1 MIARRLRAGSGA
13 ALAVALAAAG
23 LTPFAAGAAAET
35 DPAADQETR
44 VIVLMAGPD
53 GEPGAPAE
61 LAAQLDSAQAATAA
75 ARAQGTMLAA
85 ADARG
90 IEAQVEHE
98 FTGLVHAVA
107 LTVQADDVDALR
119 RLPGVA
125 EVVPDERVKATT
137 DVSVPLVGA
146 PEVWEQEAPA
156 GGPADGTGTIV
167 AVLDSGVDY
176 THPSLGGGFGE
187 GHKVVAGH
195 DFANGDDDPMDDNG
209 HGTHVA
215 GIIAGT
221 GDSAAPVTGVAPGA
235 QLTAYKVMNARGE
248 GWESDIIAGLEAATD
263 PDNPYR
269 ADVVNMSLG
278 GPGDGTDPLGLA
290 ATAATEAGVVV
301 VASAGNS
308 GPGAHTMGSPAL
320 ADGVLSVGASASA
333 LVLPTA
339 RLAAPREEPIATYRV
354 PFSASAPTTPAVG
367 ELVDVGDGDEED
379 YDRVGDV
386 TGKVVAYR
394 QNLPANV
401 TDVAPWMIEQARLA
415 EERGAIALLAYID
428 NFGGPVLMGE
438 DPGAPSALESAA
450 AEPGVVDVPLPSNA
464 ISGDDFRLDRLVVMS
479 LLESQWDVLKRD
491 LAAGPVSVE
500 ISGEDVT
507 DQVLA
512 FSSRGPSPD
521 YSIEPDLVAPGF
533 EIMSAIPTAWWEP
546 GQYRLSGTSMA
557 APHVA
562 GAAALLRQLRPDD
575 VVGDVNAR
583 LTGSSAPVEAG
594 PTIAGAGRLDVAAA
608 AAADLIA
615 SPASVSLGLADLT
628 TTTIGDTG
636 STTLRNTS
644 GADVTVALTAR
655 SAPGSA
661 GTATVTPAQ
670 ATIPAGGELDVEVAV
685 SADRPE
691 QDADL
696 AGWIVATAGDGTE
709 VRVPYLLA
717 ARGLVVQTSPDP
729 SDGASEAFIWT
740 PGPLSEPPTVTVT
753 PPRGRP
759 VTVQAEHDHGSW
771 YRAALTGPRVGAYAV
786 DVAATTESGAGLI
799 GSATFE
805 VTAPVGNS
813 NNPAAWQPIGPNS
826 GSGPIATTP
835 ADPDVA
841 AVTQYMKAG
850 PWTTDD
856 GGETWRQHN
865 RLPVAGG
872 TGNGNLVVAADDP
885 DVMWYAVNGS
895 TGGFLDTVADPAY
908 RGRILRTED
917 GGDTWEQLDVP
928 DVSTIAL
935 VSDPQTQVLVA
946 VTAAALLV
954 SHDRGDT
961 WVSHANL
968 AGSELTGAAVSGD
981 DLFVANLDGVWAVRG
996 LLTGDPTGTEQ
1007 IYKVDEG
1014 YVEGIAADD
1023 DLLALLVDDVV
1034 IGSHDGGRSWDVN
1047 YEIPN
1052 GGALDIVL
1060 SGELL
1065 MVTTYRPVQHVS
1077 RDGGTTWTQL
1087 PQPVAGAVE
1096 DDLVPWAGG
1105 LLWSSP
1111 NAGLFTAEDDGSN
1124 PQRIGVQAAT
1134 PYDLEIVDRGTPTLL
1149 AGTDYDVYATDL
1161 PTRPKLQ
1168 AGGTEWGLSGY
1179 EAYIGTRV
1187 AQIAV
1192 DPQDP
1197 RTVWKIRKDALSQF
1211 WVYRSTDGGQEWEFL
1226 SRTNEVPFDLAVSPA
1241 DAGRVV
1247 IPFWSLGGVGLYVTA
1262 DGGQTWRK
1270 QFHDE
1275 MFTTVALDPADPD
1288 GLWLGSASGLYRS
1301 DDFGRTV
1308 RKVADGQVSSVVADG
1323 ERIVAGGTAIQV
1335 SDDGGQTFGAADAG
1349 GVPMLVGDL
1358 IVSPADADTWYA
1370 ATSQFSANGL
1380 IKGGRG
1386 VLRSTDGGRTWVN
1399 VSNGLQNLNV
1409 VSLEISPD
1417 GRWLYAGTQLGGV
1430 HRIRTR

>member
-23 LTPFAAGAAAET
+23 LAPFATGAAAET
-35 DPAADQETR
+35 DPAAGQDTR

-53 GEPGAPAE
+53 GEPVAPAE
-61 LAAQLDSAQAATAA
+61 LAAASAQTERAAVAA
-75 ARAQGTMLAA
+75 QRTMLSAA
-85 ADARG
+85 ADQG
-90 IEAQVEHE
+90 IDAEVEHE
-98 FTGLVHAVA
+98 FTDLVHAVA
-107 LTVQADDVDALR
+107 LTVPADDVDALR
-119 RLPGVA
+119 ALPGVA
-125 EVVPDERVKATT
+125 DVVPDQRVRAST

-156 GGPADGTGTIV
+156 GGPADGTGTVV

-176 THPSLGGGFGE
+176 THPSLGGGFGPD
-187 GHKVVAGH
+187 HKVVAGY
-195 DFANGDDDPMDDNG
+195 DFYNGDDDPMDDNG

-221 GDSAAPVTGVAPGA
+221 GDPAAPVTGVAPGA

-278 GPGDGTDPLGLA
+278 GPGDGTDPIGLA

-301 VASAGNS
+301 VASSGNS

-339 RLAAPREEPIATYRV
+339 RLAAPRQEPIATFRV
-354 PFSASAPTTPAVG
+354 PFSAPAPDAPVVG
-367 ELVDVGDGDEED
+367 ELVDVGDGNEED

-394 QNLPANV
+394 QNLPALI

-415 EERGAIALLAYID
+415 EERGAVALLAYID
-428 NFGGPVLMGE
+428 NYGGPVLMGE
-438 DPGAPSALESAA
+438 NPGAPSALDSAA

-464 ISGDDFRLDRLVVMS
+464 ISGDDFRMDQLVVMG
-479 LLESQWDVLKRD
+479 LLESQWEVLKRD
-491 LAAGPVSVE
+491 LGAGPVQVE

-507 DQVLA
+507 DQVLG

-533 EIMSAIPTAWWEP
+533 EIMSAIPTEWWAP

-562 GAAALLRQLRPDD
+562 GAAALVRQLRPDD
-575 VVGDVNAR
+575 AATDVNAR
-583 LTGSSAPVEAG
+583 LTGSAAPVEAG
-594 PTIAGAGRLDVAAA
+594 PTISGAGRLDVAAA
-608 AAADLIA
+608 AAADVIA
-615 SPASVSLGLADLT
+615 SPASVSLGLADLST
-628 TTTIGDTG
+628 PVIGG
-636 STTLRNTS
+636 SGTTTLRNTS
-644 GADVTVALTAR
+644 DADVTVALTAQQ
-655 SAPGSA
+655 APGSA
-661 GTATVTPAQ
+661 GTATVTPAE
-670 ATIPAGGELDVEVAV
+670 ATIPAGGELEVEVAV

-696 AGWIVATAGDGTE
+696 SGWIVATTGDE
-709 VRVPYLLA
+709 QVRVPYLLA
-717 ARGLVVQTSPDP
+717 ARSLVVQTSPDP

-740 PGPLSEPPTVTVT
+740 PGPLDEPPTVTVT

-771 YRAALTGPRVGAYAV
+771 YRAALTGPKTGAYAV
-786 DVAATTESGAGLI
+786 DVTATTQDGIGLV

-805 VTAPVGNS
+805 VVAPVGNS
-813 NNPAAWQPIGPNS
+813 NSPASWQPIGPNS

-841 AVTQYMKAG
+841 AITQYLKAG

-856 GGETWRQHN
+856 GGESWRQHN

-895 TGGFLDTVADPAY
+895 TGGFLDTTADPAY

-917 GGDTWEQLDVP
+917 GGETWRQLDVP

-946 VTAAALLV
+946 VTADALLV
-954 SHDRGDT
+954 SRDRGDT
-961 WVSHANL
+961 WVSHPNL

-981 DLFVANLDGVWAVRG
+981 DLFLADLRGVWAVRG
-996 LLTGDPTGTEQ
+996 LIAGDPTGTEQ
-1007 IYKVDEG
+1007 IYAPKEG
-1014 YVEGIAADD
+1014 FVEGIAADD

-1034 IGSHDGGRSWDVN
+1034 IGSHDGGRGWDVN
-1047 YEIPN
+1047 YPIPD

-1060 SGELL
+1060 SGDLL

-1077 RDGGTTWTQL
+1077 RDGGQTWAEL
-1087 PQPVAGAVE
+1087 PQPVVGAIE
-1096 DDLVPWAGG
+1096 DDVVAWDDG

-1111 NAGLFTAEDDGSN
+1111 GAGLFAVDENGED

-1149 AGTDYDVYATDL
+1149 AGTDFDVYATGL
-1161 PTRPKLQ
+1161 PTRPKLPG
-1168 AGGTEWGLSGY
+1168 GGTEWGLSGY
-1179 EAYIGTRV
+1179 EAYVGTRV
-1187 AQIAV
+1187 AQLAA

-1197 RTVWKIRKDALSQF
+1197 ETVWKIRKDALSQF
-1211 WVYRSTDGGQEWEFL
+1211 WVYRSTDGGQEWEHL
-1226 SRTNEVPFDLAVSPA
+1226 ASTNEVPFDLAVSPA
-1241 DAGRVV
+1241 DSGRVV
-1247 IPFWSLGGVGLYVTA
+1247 IPFWSLGGVGVYVTDD
-1262 DGGQTWRK
+1262 DGKSWRK
-1270 QFHDE
+1270 QFHSE
-1275 MFTTVALDPADPD
+1275 MFTTVAMDPADPD

-1308 RKVADGQVSSVVADG
+1308 RKVADGQVTSVAVDG
-1323 ERIVAGGTAIQV
+1323 ERVVAGGAAIQV
-1335 SDDGGQTFGAADAG
+1335 SDDGGQTFRTADTG
-1349 GVPMLVGDL
+1349 GVPMSVGDL
-1358 IVSPADADTWYA
+1358 IVSPADPDTWYA
-1370 ATSQFSANGL
+1370 ATTSFSANGL
-1380 IKGGRG
+1380 VKGGRG
-1386 VLRSTDGGRTWVN
+1386 VLRSTDGGQTWVN
-1399 VSNGLQNLNV
+1399 VSSGLQNLNV